1 MSVPAYNL
9 PSVALAGDRLQ
20 VYNCYRFKDALKRV
34 PGARWNP
41 TAKAWEF
48 PATTEC
54 FQGIIQAAP
63 GVKVDPSVTK
73 YMTDLAF
80 REAEVAVM
88 QGQRWQDSK
97 PLAPMPILV
106 IPYQHQIHAF
116 NLGISLD
123 AAAYF
128 MEMGAG
134 KTLPAIAVAGYRWL
148 HGQINRLLI
157 VCPAS
162 VMPVWKQEF
171 DKCSDFQCR
180 VVVLDG
186 PVKKRQEILANWQ
199 DSLGLDVAV
208 INYEGAR
215 NMVDDLLTWKPDM
228 LIMDEAHRC
237 KTPGSQQSKA
247 MARIARVAR
256 YKLSLTGT
264 PITNSPLDVY
274 GIYRAL
280 DPSIFGTSFF
290 AFKNRYAIMG
300 GWENRQVVGYQR
312 IDELAAKIHRIAF
325 RVRKDECLDLPEMT
339 DVYRYCRLEPKAQA
353 LYDQMRKESV
363 AELEAGEAVVAA
375 NVLSKLLRLSQI
387 AGGFLDGQQ
396 VSSAKLN
403 LLSEILDDLDGQK
416 AVIFVR
422 FTAEKEAIEK
432 LLTKKKIDFVSLD
445 GSTPMKDR
453 GPLVEK
459 FQTDPECQI
468 FVGQIAAAGTGI
480 TLHAASTAIFYSCS
494 FSYSDLDQ
502 ARSRL
507 HRSGQRHPVTNIF
520 LTAQGTVDEKVHAAL
535 AEKRDIAAN
544 IVDNWRS
551 MFEEVSHGLIH
562 NR

>member
-1 MSVPAYNL
+1 MSVPAHNL

-41 TAKAWEF
+41 EAKAWEF
-48 PATTEC
+48 PAKTDC
-54 FQGIIQAAP
+54 FQRLIATIP
-63 GVKVDPSVTK
+63 GLKVDRAVTQ
-73 YMTDLAF
+73 YMTEVAF
-80 REAEVAVM
+80 REAEAEAM
-88 QGQRWQDSK
+88 QGQRWQEAEALES
-97 PLAPMPILV
+97 MPIT
-106 IPYQHQIHAF
+106 IRPYQHQIHAF
-116 NLGISLD
+116 NLGITLD

-148 HGQINRLLI
+148 RGQVNRLLI

-171 DKCSDFQCR
+171 EKCSAIQYR

-247 MARIARVAR
+247 MARIARAAR
-256 YKLSLTGT
+256 YKLALTGT

-290 AFKNRYAIMG
+290 AFRNRYAIMG
-300 GWENRQVVGYQR
+300 GWENKQVVGYQR
-312 IDELAAKIHRIAF
+312 VEELAAKIHRIAF
-325 RVRKDECLDLPEMT
+325 RVRKDECLDLPEMV
-339 DVYRYCRLEPKAQA
+339 DVYRTCNLEPKAQA

-363 AELEAGEAVVAA
+363 AELEAGETVIAT

-387 AGGFLDGQQ
+387 AGGFLDGQE
-396 VSSAKLN
+396 VSTAKLG
-403 LLSEILDDLDGQK
+403 LLGEILDDLQGAK

-422 FTAEKEAIEK
+422 FTKEKEAIEK
-432 LLTKKKIDFVSLD
+432 MLAKKKIDFVSLD
-445 GSTPMKDR
+445 GSTKMKDR

-494 FSYSDLDQ
+494 FSYADLDQ

-520 LTAQGTVDEKVHAAL
+520 LTARGTVDEKIHAAL

-544 IVDNWRS
+544 IVDNWR
-551 MFEEVSHGLIH
+551 ELLK
-562 NR
+562 

>member
-1 MSVPAYNL
+1 MSAPAYNL

-20 VYNCYRFKDALKRV
+20 AYNCYRFKEALKRV

-41 TAKAWEF
+41 EAKAWEF
-48 PATTEC
+48 PAKTDC
-54 FQGIIQAAP
+54 FQRLIATIP
-63 GVKVDPSVTK
+63 GLKVDRAVTQ
-73 YMTDLAF
+73 YMTEVAF
-80 REAEVAVM
+80 REAEAEAM
-88 QGQRWQDSK
+88 QGQRWQEAEALES
-97 PLAPMPILV
+97 MPIT
-106 IPYQHQIHAF
+106 IRPYQHQIHAF
-116 NLGISLD
+116 NLGITLD

-148 HGQINRLLI
+148 RGQVNRLLI

-171 DKCSDFQCR
+171 ERFAAFPHR
-180 VVVLDG
+180 IEVLAG
-186 PVKKRQEILANWQ
+186 AVKKRQQTLAGWV
-199 DSLGLDVAV
+199 DTEGLQVAV

-215 NMVDDLLTWKPDM
+215 NMVEDILAWRADM
-228 LIMDEAHRC
+228 LILDEAHRC

-247 MARIARVAR
+247 MARIARAAR
-256 YKLSLTGT
+256 YKLALTGT

-290 AFKNRYAIMG
+290 AFRNRYAIMG
-300 GWENRQVVGYQR
+300 GWENKQVVGYQR
-312 IDELAAKIHRIAF
+312 VEELAAKIHRIAF
-325 RVRKDECLDLPEMT
+325 RVRKDECLDLPEMV
-339 DVYRYCRLEPKAQA
+339 DVYRTCNLEPKAQA

-363 AELEAGEAVVAA
+363 AELEAGETVVAA

-403 LLSEILDDLDGQK
+403 LLSDILDDLEGQK

-432 LLTKKKIDFVSLD
+432 LLTKKQIDFVSLD
-445 GSTPMKDR
+445 GSTPMKIR
-453 GPLVEK
+453 GALVER
-459 FQTDPECQI
+459 FQTDPECQV

-480 TLHAASTAIFYSCS
+480 TLHAANTAIFYSCS

-520 LTAQGTVDEKVHAAL
+520 LTARGTVDEKIHAAL

-544 IVDNWRS
+544 IVDNWKS
-551 MFEEVSHGLIH
+551 VLL
-562 NR
+562 

>member
-1 MSVPAYNL
+1 MSVPAYYL

-20 VYNCYRFKDALKRV
+20 VYNCYRFKEALKQI
-34 PGARWNP
+34 GCRWNP
-41 TAKAWEF
+41 EEKAWEF
-48 PATTEC
+48 PAKTDC
-54 FQGIIQAAP
+54 FQRLIATIP
-63 GVKVDPSVTK
+63 GLKVDRAVTQ
-73 YMTDLAF
+73 YMTEVAF
-80 REAEVAVM
+80 REAEAEAM
-88 QGQRWQDSK
+88 QGQRWQEAEALES
-97 PLAPMPILV
+97 MPIT
-106 IPYQHQIHAF
+106 IRPYQHQIHAF
-116 NLGISLD
+116 NLGITLD

-148 HGQINRLLI
+148 RGQVNRLLI

-171 DKCSDFQCR
+171 DKCSDVQCR

-199 DSLGLDVAV
+199 DSLGLDVVV

-247 MARIARVAR
+247 MARIARAAR
-256 YKLSLTGT
+256 YKLALTGT

-290 AFKNRYAIMG
+290 AFRNRYAIMG
-300 GWENRQVVGYQR
+300 GWENKQVVGYQR
-312 IDELAAKIHRIAF
+312 VEELAAKIHRIAF
-325 RVRKDECLDLPEMT
+325 RVRKDECLDLPEMV
-339 DVYRYCRLEPKAQA
+339 DVYRTCNLEPKAQA

-363 AELEAGEAVVAA
+363 AELEAGETVIAA

-387 AGGFLDGQQ
+387 AGGFLDGQE
-396 VSSAKLN
+396 VSTAKLG
-403 LLSEILDDLDGQK
+403 LLGEILDDLQGAK

-422 FTAEKEAIEK
+422 FTKEKEAIEK
-432 LLTKKKIDFVSLD
+432 MLAKKKIDFVSLD
-445 GSTPMKDR
+445 GSTKMKDR
-453 GPLVEK
+453 GDLVEK

-507 HRSGQRHPVTNIF
+507 HRSGQRHSVTNIF

-535 AEKRDIAAN
+535 AEKRDIATN
-544 IVDNWRS
+544 IVDNWR
-551 MFEEVSHGLIH
+551 ELLK
-562 NR
+562 

>member
-1 MSVPAYNL
+1 MSVPAHNL

-20 VYNCYRFKDALKRV
+20 VYNCYRFKEALKRV

-41 TAKAWEF
+41 EAKAWEF
-48 PATTEC
+48 PAKTDC
-54 FQGIIQAAP
+54 FQRLIATIP
-63 GVKVDPSVTK
+63 GLKVDRAVTQ
-73 YMTDLAF
+73 YMTEVAF
-80 REAEVAVM
+80 REAEAEAM
-88 QGQRWQDSK
+88 QGQRWQEAEALES
-97 PLAPMPILV
+97 MPIT
-106 IPYQHQIHAF
+106 IRPYQHQIHAF
-116 NLGISLD
+116 NLGITLD

-148 HGQINRLLI
+148 RGQVNRLLI

-171 DKCSDFQCR
+171 EKCSAIQYR

-247 MARIARVAR
+247 MARIARAAR
-256 YKLSLTGT
+256 YKLALTGT

-290 AFKNRYAIMG
+290 AFRNRYAIMG
-300 GWENRQVVGYQR
+300 GWENKQVVGYQR
-312 IDELAAKIHRIAF
+312 VEELAAKIHRIAF
-325 RVRKDECLDLPEMT
+325 RVRKDECLDLPEMV
-339 DVYRYCRLEPKAQA
+339 DVYRTCNLEPKAQA

-363 AELEAGEAVVAA
+363 AELEAGETVIAT

-387 AGGFLDGQQ
+387 AGGFLDGQE
-396 VSSAKLN
+396 VSTAKLG
-403 LLSEILDDLDGQK
+403 LLGEILDDLQGAK

-422 FTAEKEAIEK
+422 FTKEKEAIEK
-432 LLTKKKIDFVSLD
+432 MLAKKKIDFVSLD
-445 GSTPMKDR
+445 GSTKMKDR

-494 FSYSDLDQ
+494 FSYADLDQ

-520 LTAQGTVDEKVHAAL
+520 LTARGTVDEKIHAAL

-544 IVDNWRS
+544 IVDNWR
-551 MFEEVSHGLIH
+551 ELLK
-562 NR
+562 

>member
-1 MSVPAYNL
+1 MSVPAYYL

-20 VYNCYRFKDALKRV
+20 VYNCYRFKEALKRV

-41 TAKAWEF
+41 EAKAWEF
-48 PATTEC
+48 PAKTDC
-54 FQGIIQAAP
+54 FQRLIATIP
-63 GVKVDPSVTK
+63 GLKVDRAVTQ
-73 YMTDLAF
+73 YMTEVAF
-80 REAEVAVM
+80 REAEAEAM
-88 QGQRWQDSK
+88 QGQRWQEAEALES
-97 PLAPMPILV
+97 MPIT
-106 IPYQHQIHAF
+106 IRPYQHQIHAF
-116 NLGISLD
+116 NLGITLD

-148 HGQINRLLI
+148 RGQVNRLLI

-171 DKCSDFQCR
+171 DKCSDVQCR

-199 DSLGLDVAV
+199 DSFGLDVVV

-247 MARIARVAR
+247 MARIGAKTK
-256 YKLSLTGT
+256 YKLALTGT

-280 DPSIFGTSFF
+280 DPNMFGTSFY
-290 AFKNRYAIMG
+290 AFRNRYAIMG
-300 GWENRQVVGYQR
+300 GFENRQVIGYKN
-312 IDELAAKIHRIAF
+312 IESLAEKIHRIAF
-325 RVRKDECLDLPEMT
+325 RVRKDECLDLPEMV
-339 DVYRYCRLEPKAQA
+339 DVYRTCNLEPKAQA

-363 AELEAGEAVVAA
+363 AELEAGETVIAA

-387 AGGFLDGQQ
+387 AGGYLDGEQ

-403 LLSEILDDLDGQK
+403 LLSDILDDLEGQK

-422 FTAEKEAIEK
+422 FTAEKQAIEK
-432 LLTKKKIDFVSLD
+432 LLAKKKINFVDLD

-453 GPLVEK
+453 GALVER
-459 FQTDPECQI
+459 FQTDPECQV

-494 FSYSDLDQ
+494 FSYADLDQ

-520 LTAQGTVDEKVHAAL
+520 LTARGTVDEKIHAAL

-544 IVDNWRS
+544 IVDNWR
-551 MFEEVSHGLIH
+551 ELL
-562 NR
+562 R

>member
-20 VYNCYRFKDALKRV
+20 VYNCYRFKEALKQI
-34 PGARWNP
+34 GCRWNP
-41 TAKAWEF
+41 EAKAWEF
-48 PATTEC
+48 PAKTDC
-54 FQGIIQAAP
+54 FQRLITTIP
-63 GVKVDPSVTK
+63 GLKVDRAVTQ
-73 YMTDLAF
+73 YMTEVAF
-80 REAEVAVM
+80 REAEAEAM
-88 QGQRWQDSK
+88 QGQRWQEAEALES
-97 PLAPMPILV
+97 MPIT
-106 IPYQHQIHAF
+106 IRPYQHQIHAF
-116 NLGISLD
+116 NLGITLD

-148 HGQINRLLI
+148 RGQVNRLLI

-171 DKCSDFQCR
+171 EKCSAIQYR

-300 GWENRQVVGYQR
+300 GWENKQVVGYQR
-312 IDELAAKIHRIAF
+312 VEELAAKIHRIAF
-325 RVRKDECLDLPEMT
+325 RVRKDECLDLPEMV
-339 DVYRYCRLEPKAQA
+339 DVYRTCNLEPKAQA

-363 AELEAGEAVVAA
+363 AELEAGETVIAT

-387 AGGFLDGQQ
+387 AGGFLDGEQ
-396 VSSAKLN
+396 VSAAKLS
-403 LLSEILDDLDGQK
+403 LLGEILDDLQGAK

-422 FTAEKEAIEK
+422 FTKEKEAIEK
-432 LLTKKKIDFVSLD
+432 MLAKKKIDFVSLD
-445 GSTPMKDR
+445 GSTKMKDR
-453 GPLVEK
+453 GDLVER
-459 FQTDPECQI
+459 FQSDDTCQV

-494 FSYSDLDQ
+494 FSYADLDQ

-520 LTAQGTVDEKVHAAL
+520 LTARGTVDEKIHAAL

-544 IVDNWRS
+544 IVDNWR
-551 MFEEVSHGLIH
+551 ELL
-562 NR
+562 R

>member
-1 MSVPAYNL
+1 M
-9 PSVALAGDRLQ
+9 
-20 VYNCYRFKDALKRV
+20 KRV

-41 TAKAWEF
+41 EAKAWEF
-48 PATTEC
+48 PAKTDC
-54 FQGIIQAAP
+54 FQRLIATIP
-63 GVKVDPSVTK
+63 GLKVDRAVTQ
-73 YMTDLAF
+73 YMTEVAF
-80 REAEVAVM
+80 REAETEAM
-88 QGQRWQDSK
+88 QGQRWQEAEALES
-97 PLAPMPILV
+97 MPIT
-106 IPYQHQIHAF
+106 IRPYQHQIHAF
-116 NLGISLD
+116 NLGITLD

-148 HGQINRLLI
+148 RGQVNRLLI

-171 DKCSDFQCR
+171 EKCSAIQYR

-199 DSLGLDVAV
+199 DSFGLDVVV

-215 NMVDDLLTWKPDM
+215 NMVDDLLRWSPDM

-247 MARIARVAR
+247 MARIARAAR
-256 YKLSLTGT
+256 YKLALTGT

-300 GWENRQVVGYQR
+300 GWENKQVVGYQR

-325 RVRKDECLDLPEMT
+325 RVRKDECLDLPEMV
-339 DVYRYCRLEPKAQA
+339 DVYRTCNLEPKAQA
-353 LYDQMRKESV
+353 LYDQMRKESF
-363 AELEAGEAVVAA
+363 AELEAGETVIAA

-403 LLSEILDDLDGQK
+403 LLSDILDDLEGQK

-432 LLTKKKIDFVSLD
+432 LLTKKQIDFVSLD
-445 GSTPMKDR
+445 GSTPMKIR
-453 GPLVEK
+453 GALVER

-480 TLHAASTAIFYSCS
+480 TLHAANTAIFYSCS

-520 LTAQGTVDEKVHAAL
+520 LTARGTVDEKIHAAL

>member
-9 PSVALAGDRLQ
+9 PTVVISGDNLA
-20 VYNCYRFKDALKRV
+20 VINSYKYKDALKQI
-34 PGARWNP
+34 GCRWNP
-41 TAKAWEF
+41 EAKAWEF
-48 PATTEC
+48 PAKTDC
-54 FQGIIQAAP
+54 FQRLIATIP
-63 GVKVDPSVTK
+63 GLKVDRAVTQ
-73 YMTDLAF
+73 YMTEVAF
-80 REAEVAVM
+80 REAEAEAM
-88 QGQRWQDSK
+88 QGQRWQEAEALES
-97 PLAPMPILV
+97 MPIT
-106 IPYQHQIHAF
+106 IRPYQHQIHAF
-116 NLGISLD
+116 NLGITLD

-148 HGQINRLLI
+148 RGQVNRLLI

-171 DKCSDFQCR
+171 EKCSAIQYR

-247 MARIARVAR
+247 MARIARAAR
-256 YKLSLTGT
+256 YKLALTGT

-290 AFKNRYAIMG
+290 AFRNRYAIMG
-300 GWENRQVVGYQR
+300 GWENKQVVGYQR
-312 IDELAAKIHRIAF
+312 VEELAAKIHRIAF
-325 RVRKDECLDLPEMT
+325 RVRKDECLDLPEMV
-339 DVYRYCRLEPKAQA
+339 DVYRTCNLEPKAQA

-363 AELEAGEAVVAA
+363 AELEAGETVIAT

-387 AGGFLDGQQ
+387 AGGFLDGQE
-396 VSSAKLN
+396 VSTAKLG
-403 LLSEILDDLDGQK
+403 LLGEILDDLQGAK

-422 FTAEKEAIEK
+422 FTKEKEAIEK
-432 LLTKKKIDFVSLD
+432 MLAKKKIDFVSLD
-445 GSTPMKDR
+445 GSTKMKDR
-453 GPLVEK
+453 GPLVER

-520 LTAQGTVDEKVHAAL
+520 LTARGTVDEKIHAAL

-544 IVDNWRS
+544 IVDNWR
-551 MFEEVSHGLIH
+551 ELLK
-562 NR
+562 

>member
-20 VYNCYRFKDALKRV
+20 VYNCYRFKEALKQI
-34 PGARWNP
+34 GCRWNP
-41 TAKAWEF
+41 EAKAWEF
-48 PATTEC
+48 PAKTDC
-54 FQGIIQAAP
+54 FQRLITTIP
-63 GVKVDPSVTK
+63 GLKVDRAVTQ
-73 YMTDLAF
+73 YMTEVAF
-80 REAEVAVM
+80 REAEAEAM
-88 QGQRWQDSK
+88 QGQRWQEAEALES
-97 PLAPMPILV
+97 MPIT
-106 IPYQHQIHAF
+106 IRPYQHQIHAF
-116 NLGISLD
+116 NLGITLD

-148 HGQINRLLI
+148 RGQVNRLLI

-171 DKCSDFQCR
+171 EKCSAIQYR

-300 GWENRQVVGYQR
+300 GWENKQVVGYQR
-312 IDELAAKIHRIAF
+312 VEELAAKIHRIAF
-325 RVRKDECLDLPEMT
+325 RVRKDECLDLPEMV
-339 DVYRYCRLEPKAQA
+339 DVYRTCNLEPKAQV

-363 AELEAGEAVVAA
+363 AELEAGETVIAT

-387 AGGFLDGQQ
+387 AGGFLDGEQ
-396 VSSAKLN
+396 VSAAKLS
-403 LLSEILDDLDGQK
+403 LLGEILDDLQGAK

-422 FTAEKEAIEK
+422 FTKEKEAIEK
-432 LLTKKKIDFVSLD
+432 MLAKKKIDFVSLD
-445 GSTPMKDR
+445 GSTKMKDR
-453 GPLVEK
+453 GDLVER
-459 FQTDPECQI
+459 FQSDDTCQV

-494 FSYSDLDQ
+494 FSYADLDQ

-520 LTAQGTVDEKVHAAL
+520 LTARGTVDEKIHAAL

-544 IVDNWRS
+544 IVDNWR
-551 MFEEVSHGLIH
+551 ELL
-562 NR
+562 R

>member
-20 VYNCYRFKDALKRV
+20 VYNCYRFKEALKQI
-34 PGARWNP
+34 GCRWNP
-41 TAKAWEF
+41 EAKAWEF
-48 PATTEC
+48 PAKTDC
-54 FQGIIQAAP
+54 FQRLITTIP
-63 GVKVDPSVTK
+63 GLKVDRAVTQ
-73 YMTDLAF
+73 YMTEVAF
-80 REAEVAVM
+80 REAEAEAM
-88 QGQRWQDSK
+88 QGQRWQEAEALES
-97 PLAPMPILV
+97 MPIT
-106 IPYQHQIHAF
+106 IRPYQHQIHAF
-116 NLGISLD
+116 NLGITLD

-148 HGQINRLLI
+148 RGQVNRLLI

-171 DKCSDFQCR
+171 EKCSAIQYR

-300 GWENRQVVGYQR
+300 GWENKQVVGYQR
-312 IDELAAKIHRIAF
+312 VEELAAKIHRIAF
-325 RVRKDECLDLPEMT
+325 RVRKDECLDLPEMV
-339 DVYRYCRLEPKAQA
+339 DVYRTCNLEPKAQA

-363 AELEAGEAVVAA
+363 AELEAGETVIAT

-387 AGGFLDGQQ
+387 AGGFLDGEQ
-396 VSSAKLN
+396 VSAAKLS
-403 LLSEILDDLDGQK
+403 LLGEILDDLQGAK

-422 FTAEKEAIEK
+422 FTKEKEAIEK
-432 LLTKKKIDFVSLD
+432 MLAKKKIDFVSLD
-445 GSTPMKDR
+445 GSTKMKDR
-453 GPLVEK
+453 GDLVER
-459 FQTDPECQI
+459 FQSDDTCQV

-494 FSYSDLDQ
+494 FSYADLDQ

-520 LTAQGTVDEKVHAAL
+520 LTARGTVDEKIHAAL

-544 IVDNWRS
+544 IVDNWR
-551 MFEEVSHGLIH
+551 ELLK
-562 NR
+562 

>member
-1 MSVPAYNL
+1 MSMPAYNF
-9 PSVALAGDRLQ
+9 PSVSIAGDKLQ
-20 VYNCYRFKDALKRV
+20 VYNSYKYKDALKQI
-34 PGARWNP
+34 GCRWNP
-41 TAKAWEF
+41 EEKAWEF
-48 PATTEC
+48 PAKTDC
-54 FQGIIQAAP
+54 FQRLIATIP
-63 GVKVDPSVTK
+63 GLKVDRAVTQ
-73 YMTDLAF
+73 YMTEVAF
-80 REAEVAVM
+80 REAEAEAM
-88 QGQRWQDSK
+88 QGQRWQEAEALES
-97 PLAPMPILV
+97 MPIT
-106 IPYQHQIHAF
+106 IRPYQHQIHAF
-116 NLGISLD
+116 NLGITLD

-148 HGQINRLLI
+148 RGQVNRLLI

-171 DKCSDFQCR
+171 EKCSAIQYR

-199 DSLGLDVAV
+199 DSFGLDVVV

-247 MARIARVAR
+247 MARIARAAR
-256 YKLSLTGT
+256 YKLALTGT

-290 AFKNRYAIMG
+290 AFRNRYAIMG
-300 GWENRQVVGYQR
+300 GWENKQVVGYQR
-312 IDELAAKIHRIAF
+312 VEELAAKIHRIAF
-325 RVRKDECLDLPEMT
+325 RVRKDECLDLPEMV
-339 DVYRYCRLEPKAQA
+339 DVYRTCNLEPKAQA

-416 AVIFVR
+416 TVIFVR

-494 FSYSDLDQ
+494 FSYADLDQ

-520 LTAQGTVDEKVHAAL
+520 LTARGTVDEKIHAAL
-535 AEKRDIAAN
+535 AQKRDIAAN
-544 IVDNWRS
+544 IVDNWR
-551 MFEEVSHGLIH
+551 ELL
-562 NR
+562 R

>member
-20 VYNCYRFKDALKRV
+20 VYNCYRFKEALKRV

-41 TAKAWEF
+41 EAKAWEF
-48 PATTEC
+48 PAKTDC
-54 FQGIIQAAP
+54 FQRLIATIP
-63 GVKVDPSVTK
+63 GLKVDRAVTQ
-73 YMTDLAF
+73 YMTEVAF
-80 REAEVAVM
+80 REAEAEAM
-88 QGQRWQDSK
+88 QGQRWQEAEALES
-97 PLAPMPILV
+97 MPIT
-106 IPYQHQIHAF
+106 IRPYQHQIHAF
-116 NLGISLD
+116 NLGITLD

-148 HGQINRLLI
+148 RGQVNRLLI

-171 DKCSDFQCR
+171 EKCSAIQYR

-199 DSLGLDVAV
+199 DSFGLDVVV

-215 NMVDDLLTWKPDM
+215 NMVDDLLRWSPDM
-228 LIMDEAHRC
+228 LIMDESHRC

-247 MARIARVAR
+247 MARIARAAR
-256 YKLSLTGT
+256 YKLALTGT

-290 AFKNRYAIMG
+290 AFRNRYAIMG
-300 GWENRQVVGYQR
+300 GWENKQVVGYQR
-312 IDELAAKIHRIAF
+312 VEELAAKIHRIAF
-325 RVRKDECLDLPEMT
+325 RVRKDECLDLPEMV
-339 DVYRYCRLEPKAQA
+339 DVYRTCNLEPKAQA

-363 AELEAGEAVVAA
+363 AELEAGETVIAA

-387 AGGFLDGQQ
+387 TGGFLDGQE
-396 VSSAKLN
+396 VSTAKLG
-403 LLSEILDDLDGQK
+403 LLGEILDDLQGAK

-422 FTAEKEAIEK
+422 FTKEKEAIEK
-432 LLTKKKIDFVSLD
+432 MLAKKKIDFVSLD
-445 GSTPMKDR
+445 GSTKMKDR
-453 GPLVEK
+453 GPLVER
-459 FQTDPECQI
+459 FQTDPECQV

-520 LTAQGTVDEKVHAAL
+520 LTARGTVDEKIHAAL

-544 IVDNWRS
+544 IVDNWR
-551 MFEEVSHGLIH
+551 ELL
-562 NR
+562 R

>member
-9 PSVALAGDRLQ
+9 PTVVPIGDELAVINSYQ
-20 VYNCYRFKDALKRV
+20 YKEILKEI
-34 PGARWNP
+34 G
-41 TAKAWEF
+41 
-48 PATTEC
+48 C
-54 FQGIIQAAP
+54 
-63 GVKVDPSVTK
+63 
-73 YMTDLAF
+73 
-80 REAEVAVM
+80 
-88 QGQRWQDSK
+88 RWQPETKSWNL
-97 PLAPMPILV
+97 PLSERNLEKIARNIPGLKVSREVTQAVTEAAFKESAMRDQMWQDAEPLVPMPIKGV
-106 IPYQHQIHAF
+106 PYQHQVYAF
-116 NLGISLD
+116 NLGISLN

-128 MEMGAG
+128 LEMGAG
-134 KTLPAIAVAGYRWL
+134 KTLPATAVAGYRWAQ
-148 HGQINRLLI
+148 GQVRRLLV

-162 VMPVWKQEF
+162 VMPVWQQEF
-171 DKCSDFQCR
+171 ERFAAFPHR
-180 VVVLDG
+180 IEVLDG
-186 PVKKRQEILANWQ
+186 AVKKRQQTLAGWV
-199 DSLGLDVAV
+199 DTEGLQVAV

-215 NMVDDLLTWKPDM
+215 NMVEDILAWHPDM

-247 MARIARVAR
+247 MARIGAKTK
-256 YKLSLTGT
+256 YKLALTGT

-280 DPSIFGTSFF
+280 DPNMFGTSFY
-290 AFKNRYAIMG
+290 AFRNRYAIMG
-300 GWENRQVVGYQR
+300 GFENRQVIGYKN
-312 IDELAAKIHRIAF
+312 IESLAEKIHRIAF

-339 DVYRYCRLEPKAQA
+339 DVYRACRLEPKAQA

-363 AELEAGEAVVAA
+363 AELEAGETVIAA

-387 AGGFLDGQQ
+387 AGGFLDGQE
-396 VSSAKLN
+396 VSTAKLG
-403 LLSEILDDLDGQK
+403 LLGEILDDLQGAK

-422 FTAEKEAIEK
+422 FTKEKEAIEK
-432 LLTKKKIDFVSLD
+432 MLAKKKIDFVSLD
-445 GSTPMKDR
+445 GSTKMKDR
-453 GPLVEK
+453 GDLVER
-459 FQTDPECQI
+459 FQSDDTCQV

-520 LTAQGTVDEKVHAAL
+520 LTARGTVDEKIHAAL

-544 IVDNWRS
+544 IVDNWR
-551 MFEEVSHGLIH
+551 ELLK
-562 NR
+562 